1 MKESEP
7 PDEREGRRRD
17 WAVDLTDVSIDS
29 DSVDAEIDDPRDH
42 FYGHLCRTLVKKIRA
57 TALSA
62 KEASLAVEAIS
73 NLCDDPFLYRLT
85 RYYAFEAMRVY
96 EAALFDAALYE
107 RLQCSNGL
115 SVLLRTIKTIRR
127 VAADARE
134 AACRGSQF

>member
-7 PDEREGRRRD
+7 PDESDVGQRD
-17 WAVDLTDVSIDS
+17 WEDDVTDVSIDL
-29 DSVDAEIDDPRDH
+29 DSVEAEIGDQRDH
-42 FYGHLCRTLVKKIRA
+42 FYRHLCRTLVKKIRT

-107 RLQCSNGL
+107 RLQCSHGL

-127 VAADARE
+127 IAADARE